1 MSKLK
6 LFWRKLV
13 DHSQSNFFMNFHDPA
28 KVVLCYVCHMVIKF
42 PNWRNKN
49 NFLSENTNAM
59 LESLEEEKSSV
70 EESRGEWLS
79 SISFGCF

>member
-13 DHSQSNFFMNFHDPA
+13 DHSQSDFFMNFHDPT
-28 KVVLCYVCHMVIKF
+28 KVVLNYVCLMVTKF
-42 PNWRNKN
+42 LDSRNKN

>member
-1 MSKLK
+1 
-6 LFWRKLV
+6 
-13 DHSQSNFFMNFHDPA
+13 MNFHDPA
-28 KVVLCYVCHMVIKF
+28 KVVLNYVCHMATKF
-42 PNWRNKN
+42 LDSRNKN

>member
-6 LFWRKLV
+6 LFWHKLV
-13 DHSQSNFFMNFHDPA
+13 DHSQSDFFMNFHDPT
-28 KVVLCYVCHMVIKF
+28 KVVLNYVCLMVTKF
-42 PNWRNKN
+42 LDSRNKN

>member
-6 LFWRKLV
+6 LFWHKLV
-13 DHSQSNFFMNFHDPA
+13 DHSQSDFFMNFHDPT
-28 KVVLCYVCHMVIKF
+28 KVVLNYVCLMVTKF
-42 PNWRNKN
+42 LDSRNKN
-49 NFLSENTNAM
+49 NFLSKNTNAM

>member
-1 MSKLK
+1 
-6 LFWRKLV
+6 
-13 DHSQSNFFMNFHDPA
+13 MNFHDPT
-28 KVVLCYVCHMVIKF
+28 KVVLNYVCLMVTKF
-42 PNWRNKN
+42 LDSRNKN

>member
-6 LFWRKLV
+6 LFWHKLV
-13 DHSQSNFFMNFHDPA
+13 DHSQSDFFMNFHDPT
-28 KVVLCYVCHMVIKF
+28 KVVLNYVCLMVTKF
-42 PNWRNKN
+42 LDSRNKN

-70 EESRGEWLS
+70 DESRGEWLS